1 MPKNALMTRIL
12 AVAKRA
18 HAMKA
23 EKDKPT
29 FRVGKYDFEAI
40 NAEET
45 KLCAEID
52 AINKAA
58 GKGLAVGRSLNFG
71 VADGTATYIVT
82 KVRKND
88 VIVEW
93 IPMGDNYFSPAV
105 GLNAAKTQY
114 VVLRSTAE
122 QYCGV
127 P

>member
-12 AVAKRA
+12 AVANSARLA
-18 HAMKA
+18 SDARG
-23 EKDKPT
+23 KPT
-29 FRVGKYDFEAI
+29 FKWDFEAI
-40 NAEET
+40 NAEES
-45 KLCAEID
+45 KWCAEIE

-58 GKGLAVGRSLNFG
+58 GKGLAVGRCLTFG
-71 VADGTATYIVT
+71 VADGTANYIVT

-88 VIVEW
+88 VVVEW
-93 IPMGDNYFSPAV
+93 IPMGDDYWSSAV

-122 QYCGV
+122 QYCGLF